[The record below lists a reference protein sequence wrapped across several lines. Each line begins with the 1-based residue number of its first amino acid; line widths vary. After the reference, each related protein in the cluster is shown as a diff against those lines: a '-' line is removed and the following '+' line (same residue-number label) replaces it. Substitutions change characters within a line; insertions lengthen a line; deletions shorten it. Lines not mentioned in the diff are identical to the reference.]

1 MRARAPILGSRGDAV
16 AGREADGTRRYTR
29 GMPVREI
36 VGKTVGFG
44 LVAAALIV
52 GGILDL
58 LGGHVYNDYLN
69 TALGII
75 LIAMGLATGG
85 LGTFLIAGILY
96 EDRLRRQDEEVH
108 ITPRGTPPAP
118 PPPWGMADVGKPPGV
133 VRVGDAATSSGGGGS
148 PRVMA
153 VVVSNLDAPMLIVGL
168 LAWTI
173 LTLVL
178 FAPR

>member
-1 MRARAPILGSRGDAV
+1 MRARGPILGSRGDAV
-16 AGREADGTRRYTR
+16 ARSEASSVRRYTR

-36 VGKTVGFG
+36 VGKTLGFG

-75 LIAMGLATGG
+75 LILMGLGTGA
-85 LGTFLIAGILY
+85 LGTFLIVGILY
-96 EDRLRRQDEEVH
+96 EEKLSRQDEQVH
-108 ITPRGTPPAP
+108 ITPRGTPLAP

-148 PRVMA
+148 PRVMS
-153 VVVSNLDAPMLIVGL
+153 VVVSNLDAPVLIVAM
-168 LAWTI
+168 LAWGN
-173 LTLVL
+173 LTRV
-178 FAPR
+178 

>member
-1 MRARAPILGSRGDAV
+1 MPI
-16 AGREADGTRRYTR
+16 
-29 GMPVREI
+29 REI

-75 LIAMGLATGG
+75 LILMGLGTGG
-85 LGTFLIAGILY
+85 LGLFLIVGILY
-96 EDRLRRQDEEVH
+96 EERLRRQDEEVH
-108 ITPRGTPPAP
+108 VTPRGTPLAP
-118 PPPWGMADVGKPPGV
+118 PPPWGMADVGKPSGV
-133 VRVGDAATSSGGGGS
+133 IRVGDAATSSGSGGS
-148 PRVMA
+148 PRVMS

-178 FAPR
+178 FAPH

>member
-1 MRARAPILGSRGDAV
+1 V
-16 AGREADGTRRYTR
+16 ACEGGGARRYTR
-29 GMPVREI
+29 DMPVREI
-36 VGKTVGFG
+36 LGKTVGFG
-44 LVAAALIV
+44 LVALALIV

-85 LGTFLIAGILY
+85 LGTFLIVGILY
-96 EDRLRRQDEEVH
+96 EEKLRRQDEQVH
-108 ITPRGTPPAP
+108 ITPRGTPLAP
-118 PPPWGMADVGKPPGV
+118 PPPWGMADVGKPSGV
-133 VRVGDAATSSGGGGS
+133 VRVGDAAASPSGGGS
-148 PRVMA
+148 PRVMS

>member
-1 MRARAPILGSRGDAV
+1 MPI
-16 AGREADGTRRYTR
+16 
-29 GMPVREI
+29 REI

-44 LVAAALIV
+44 LVAAALIA

-75 LIAMGLATGG
+75 LILMGLGTGA
-85 LGTFLIAGILY
+85 LGTFLIVGILY
-96 EDRLRRQDEEVH
+96 EEKLRRQDEQVH
-108 ITPRGTPPAP
+108 VTPRGTPLAP

-148 PRVMA
+148 PRVMS

-178 FAPR
+178 FAPH

>member
-1 MRARAPILGSRGDAV
+1 
-16 AGREADGTRRYTR
+16 
-29 GMPVREI
+29 MPVREI

-96 EDRLRRQDEEVH
+96 EEKLRRQDEAVH

-133 VRVGDAATSSGGGGS
+133 VRVGEAATSSGGGGA

-153 VVVSNLDAPMLIVGL
+153 VAVSNLDAPLLFVGL

>member
-1 MRARAPILGSRGDAV
+1 MPI
-16 AGREADGTRRYTR
+16 
-29 GMPVREI
+29 REI

-44 LVAAALIV
+44 LVAVALIV
-52 GGILDL
+52 GGVLDL

-85 LGTFLIAGILY
+85 LGIFLIAGILY
-96 EDRLRRQDEEVH
+96 EEKLRRQDEAVH
-108 ITPRGTPPAP
+108 ITPRGTPLAP

>member
-1 MRARAPILGSRGDAV
+1 MRARPPILGSCGQPV
-16 AGREADGTRRYTR
+16 TGREANSARRYTR
-29 GMPVREI
+29 GMPIREI

-85 LGTFLIAGILY
+85 LGTVLIAGILY
-96 EDRLRRQDEEVH
+96 EEKLRRQDEQVH
-108 ITPRGTPPAP
+108 ITPRGTPLAP
-118 PPPWGMADVGKPPGV
+118 PPPWGMADACQTPGA
-133 VRVGDAATSSGGGGS
+133 VRAGDAPTSSGGGGW
-148 PRVMA
+148 PRGGA
-153 VVVSNLDAPMLIVGL
+153 GGVSVRDAP
-168 LAWTI
+168 
-173 LTLVL
+173 
-178 FAPR
+178 

>member
-1 MRARAPILGSRGDAV
+1 MRAREPILGSRGDAV
-16 AGREADGTRRYTR
+16 AGREANSVRRYTR

-75 LIAMGLATGG
+75 LIAMGRATGG

-96 EDRLRRQDEEVH
+96 EEKLRRQDEAVH

-118 PPPWGMADVGKPPGV
+118 PPPWGMADVGKPPGA
-133 VRVGDAATSSGGGGS
+133 VRVGDAVPSSGGGGR
-148 PRVMA
+148 P
-153 VVVSNLDAPMLIVGL
+153 G
-168 LAWTI
+168 WTI

-178 FAPR
+178 VAPR

>member
-1 MRARAPILGSRGDAV
+1 M
-16 AGREADGTRRYTR
+16 RRYTR

-36 VGKTVGFG
+36 AGKTVGFG

-52 GGILDL
+52 GGVLDL

-85 LGTFLIAGILY
+85 LGAFLIAGILY
-96 EDRLRRQDEEVH
+96 EDKLRRKDEEVH

-148 PRVMA
+148 PRVMSVA
-153 VVVSNLDAPMLIVGL
+153 VSNLDAPMLIIGL